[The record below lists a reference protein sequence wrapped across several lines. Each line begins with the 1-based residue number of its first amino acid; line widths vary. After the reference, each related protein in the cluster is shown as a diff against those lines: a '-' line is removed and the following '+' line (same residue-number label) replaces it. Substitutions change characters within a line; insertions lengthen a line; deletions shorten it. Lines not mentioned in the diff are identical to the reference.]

1 MEHDD
6 PKLIVAFDPMKLML
20 PFVVGLLLADVLLG
34 FMLSMQLKAVIAHP
48 WENIGYTALIL
59 ALYAI
64 VMVLNV
70 CAICAVAIGAL
81 SVAFRMMRF
90 VFRVCVFLA
99 NQPARLVMNG
109 YRVIAATTHMHRK
122 RIP

>member
-6 PKLIVAFDPMKLML
+6 PKLIVAFDPMKLVL
-20 PFVVGLLLADVLLG
+20 PVVVGLLLVDVLLG
-34 FMLSMQLKAVIAHP
+34 FALSMQLKSVLAHP
-48 WENIGYTALIL
+48 FENIGYTALIL
-59 ALYAI
+59 ILYAI

-70 CAICAVAIGAL
+70 CAICAVVIGIL
-81 SVAFRMMRF
+81 SVAFRMLRF

-99 NQPARLVMNG
+99 NQPVGLVMNG

-122 RIP
+122 RVP